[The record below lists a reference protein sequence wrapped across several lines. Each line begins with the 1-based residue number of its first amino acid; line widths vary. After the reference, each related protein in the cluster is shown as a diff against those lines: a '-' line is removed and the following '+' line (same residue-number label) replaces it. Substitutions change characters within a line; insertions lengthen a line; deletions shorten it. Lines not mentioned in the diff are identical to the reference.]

1 MQNLRKLESFNLQFW
16 LITLFK
22 THHESSI
29 WLVSSLRLPFTAAAT
44 QLQTNLVEVW
54 KDPNCGCCKDWVTTL
69 EKSGFSVRVFGN
81 GNEAIRAQLGMPA
94 KLGSCH
100 TARIGGYVIEG
111 HVPVRQIR
119 RILREQTKAIG
130 LTVPGMVVGSP
141 DMDGPSYKGRK
152 DAYTVIIV
160 HVNGESSI
168 FQKYDTSVNSA
179 PTSRTKT

>member
-1 MQNLRKLESFNLQFW
+1 
-16 LITLFK
+16 
-22 THHESSI
+22 
-29 WLVSSLRLPFTAAAT
+29 
-44 QLQTNLVEVW
+44 
-54 KDPNCGCCKDWVTTL
+54 
-69 EKSGFSVRVFGN
+69 
-81 GNEAIRAQLGMPA
+81 MPA

-152 DAYTVIIV
+152 EPYSVLLV
-160 HVNGESSI
+160 NLNGESSI
-168 FQKYDTSVNSA
+168 FQKYDALVNSA
-179 PTSRTKT
+179 PTSKTKN